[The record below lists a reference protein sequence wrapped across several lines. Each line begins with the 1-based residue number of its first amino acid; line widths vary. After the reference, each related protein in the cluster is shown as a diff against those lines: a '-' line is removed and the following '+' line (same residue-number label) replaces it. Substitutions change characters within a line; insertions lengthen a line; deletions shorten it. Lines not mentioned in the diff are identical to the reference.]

1 MNTKEKRLTSL
12 RINNN
17 LYEFLKKE
25 AIKSNRSFNNY
36 IETILLDA
44 TGYSIPNSETISA
57 MEELKNNPQII
68 ELLETLGNN
77 EKGKRRKDGHDKAKT
92 GFSQCRIPACRH
104 NGLYGMWRRQR

>member
-25 AIKSNRSFNNY
+25 AVKSNRSFNNY

-57 MEELKNNPQII
+57 MEELKNNSKNLDSISDPSKLKDYLNKI
-68 ELLETLGNN
+68 LN
-77 EKGKRRKDGHDKAKT
+77 E
-92 GFSQCRIPACRH
+92 
-104 NGLYGMWRRQR
+104 

>member
-57 MEELKNNPQII
+57 MKELKNNSDNLDSINDPSKLKDYLKKI
-68 ELLETLGNN
+68 LN
-77 EKGKRRKDGHDKAKT
+77 E
-92 GFSQCRIPACRH
+92 
-104 NGLYGMWRRQR
+104 

>member
-44 TGYSIPNSETISA
+44 TGYSIPNWGQST
-57 MEELKNNPQII
+57 
-68 ELLETLGNN
+68 
-77 EKGKRRKDGHDKAKT
+77 KRKK
-92 GFSQCRIPACRH
+92 
-104 NGLYGMWRRQR
+104 

>member
-44 TGYSIPNSETISA
+44 TGYSIPNSENLDSVSNPS
-57 MEELKNNPQII
+57 ELKGYLKN
-68 ELLETLGNN
+68 LLDE
-77 EKGKRRKDGHDKAKT
+77 
-92 GFSQCRIPACRH
+92 
-104 NGLYGMWRRQR
+104 

>member
-57 MEELKNNPQII
+57 MEELKNNSENLDSVSDPSKLKGYLKN
-68 ELLETLGNN
+68 LL
-77 EKGKRRKDGHDKAKT
+77 DD
-92 GFSQCRIPACRH
+92 
-104 NGLYGMWRRQR
+104 